1 LRLENIGYKVGAGA
15 TGEERSEHGS
25 DKSRALIIKKGVE
38 WSVDFDRLGSNIDKS
53 RAESSAVSQDRH
65 ITPSIDRV

>member
-25 DKSRALIIKKGVE
+25 GKSRALIIKKGVE
-38 WSVDFDRLGSNIDKS
+38 WRSVDFDRLGSNIDKS
-53 RAESSAVSQDRH
+53 RAESSAVSQDR
-65 ITPSIDRV
+65 V